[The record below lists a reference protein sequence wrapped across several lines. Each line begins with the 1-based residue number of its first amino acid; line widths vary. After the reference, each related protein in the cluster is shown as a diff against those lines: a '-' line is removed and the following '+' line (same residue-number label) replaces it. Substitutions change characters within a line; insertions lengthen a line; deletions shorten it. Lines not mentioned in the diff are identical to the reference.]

1 MASLPVSFKSRIASF
16 VAALPL
22 AAGLSASASPA
33 AHAVEP
39 WPGHVH
45 AVYRVEFNGFDIGTF
60 DFNANVNGASYAL
73 TGDAKISALLGAF
86 RWQGATRASGV
97 LTGDA
102 PKPAGYTFDY
112 NTSSKN
118 GSIKMGFTAE
128 NVTSLSHVPPYYQPP
143 GIVNVREPH
152 LKGVLDP
159 LSAVMA
165 ISRTDS
171 ANPCGRR
178 LAVFDGKQRFDL
190 LLSFRRQER
199 ISEQRPSG
207 QPGVAYVCKVKYTP
221 IAGHKVSEET
231 RALAASN
238 DIEISLRPVPSANL
252 FVPHS
257 ITIPTGAGTA
267 RLIAQSIRIVTRS
280 EQIALGH

>member
-1 MASLPVSFKSRIASF
+1 MASKPVSFKSRFASII
-16 VAALPL
+16 AALPL
-22 AAGLSASASPA
+22 VAGLLSGASPA
-33 AHAVEP
+33 AHAAEP
-39 WPGHVH
+39 WPGQVH
-45 AVYRVEFNGFDIGTF
+45 AVYRIEFNGFDIGSF
-60 DFNANVNGASYAL
+60 DFSANVNGASYTL

-86 RWQGATRASGV
+86 RWQGATRTSGS
-97 LTGDA
+97 LAADA
-102 PKPAGYTFDY
+102 PKPAGYTFDF
-112 NTSSKN
+112 NASSKS
-118 GSIKMGFTAE
+118 GSIKMGFAGE
-128 NVTSLSHVPPYYQPP
+128 NVTSLAHVPPFVPQP
-143 GIVNVREPH
+143 GIINVREQH
-152 LKGVLDP
+152 LKAVLDP

-165 ISRTDS
+165 LSRSDS

-178 LAVFDGKQRFDL
+178 LSVFDGKQRFDL
-190 LLSFRRQER
+190 MLSFRRQER

-231 RALAASN
+231 RALAMSN

-267 RLIAQSIRIVTRS
+267 RLIAQSVRIVTRS

>member
-1 MASLPVSFKSRIASF
+1 MASKPVSFKSRIASII
-16 VAALPL
+16 AALPL
-22 AAGLSASASPA
+22 VAGIAGSASPS
-33 AHAVEP
+33 AHAAEP
-39 WPGHVH
+39 WPGQIQ

-60 DFNANVNGASYAL
+60 EFNANVNGATYAL

-86 RWQGATRASGV
+86 RWQGATRASGA
-97 LTGDA
+97 LAGDA
-102 PKPAGYTFDY
+102 PKPAGYTFDFA
-112 NTSSKN
+112 TSSKT
-118 GSIKMGFTAE
+118 GSIKMGFAAE
-128 NVTSLSHVPPYYQPP
+128 NVTSLAHVPPYFQPP
-143 GIVNVREPH
+143 GIINVREQH

-165 ISRTDS
+165 ISRSDN

-178 LAVFDGKQRFDL
+178 LSVFDGKQRFDL
-190 LLSFRRQER
+190 MLSFRRQER

-231 RALAASN
+231 RALAMSN

-252 FVPHS
+252 FIPHS

-267 RLIAQSIRIVTRS
+267 RLTAQSVRIVTRS
-280 EQIALGH
+280 EQIALGN